1 MYERGVRRTRADT
14 VSIGLVCTSSLC
26 LHILILFS
34 KRDFYSSSPHSDYYF
49 DSNLPES
56 RHEHSVWAGGRAGVT
71 HALTSQRD
79 VTCYCV
85 MQLRLSPHSSAYLSL
100 SSSRSRS
107 TSLCSCLTREIL
119 YLSDARLSPTG
130 SSWSNSDTDVD
141 ADETRTSH

>member
-49 DSNLPES
+49 DSDLPES

-79 VTCYCV
+79 VLLRDAV
-85 MQLRLSPHSSAYLSL
+85 EVVAPLLGVLVAEQLAQPVDVGLQLL
-100 SSSRSRS
+100 
-107 TSLCSCLTREIL
+107 
-119 YLSDARLSPTG
+119 DARDL
-130 SSWSNSDTDVD
+130 VLERRQVV
-141 ADETRTSH
+141 AHRLVLVELRHRRRR

>member
-49 DSNLPES
+49 DSDLPES

-79 VTCYCV
+79 VLLRDAV
-85 MQLRLSPHSSAYLSL
+85 EVVAPLLGVLVAEQLAQPVDVGLQLL
-100 SSSRSRS
+100 
-107 TSLCSCLTREIL
+107 
-119 YLSDARLSPTG
+119 DARDLVLERRQVVAHRLVLVELRRG
-130 SSWSNSDTDVD
+130 
-141 ADETRTSH
+141 RRR

>member
-49 DSNLPES
+49 DSKLPES
-56 RHEHSVWAGGRAGVT
+56 RHEHSVWAGARAGVT

-79 VTCYCV
+79 VLLRDAV
-85 MQLRLSPHSSAYLSL
+85 EVVAPLLGVLVAEQLSQPVDVGLQLL
-100 SSSRSRS
+100 
-107 TSLCSCLTREIL
+107 
-119 YLSDARLSPTG
+119 DARDLVLERRQVVAHRLVLVELRRG
-130 SSWSNSDTDVD
+130 
-141 ADETRTSH
+141 RRR

>member
-1 MYERGVRRTRADT
+1 MYERGVRRTRTDT

-49 DSNLPES
+49 DSDLPES

-79 VTCYCV
+79 VLLRDAV
-85 MQLRLSPHSSAYLSL
+85 EVVAPLLGVLVAEQLAQPVDVGLQLL
-100 SSSRSRS
+100 
-107 TSLCSCLTREIL
+107 
-119 YLSDARLSPTG
+119 DARDLVLERRQVVAHRLVLVELRRG
-130 SSWSNSDTDVD
+130 
-141 ADETRTSH
+141 RRR